1 MFMKWLTAGLYKKT
15 LLIALSSMIMLSG
28 CSLLPDERLEETL
41 PDIVPPQLSKKPEY
55 IVATKTLETT
65 VKSMGKLISIKEE
78 PLFFNVSDKFI
89 DVVNVKNGDYVEAGT
104 LIAKLDVADLE
115 KQLRLDKINF
125 QKDEREM
132 KELLRTKDQLTPGD
146 FEQKK
151 IAFEEKRQKLVDLQ
165 EDINKGSI
173 VAPFSGTVVSLSVQK
188 GDRSTAYK
196 SVAII
201 ADTSQMV
208 PAVKLTKND
217 LDKIAVGMETTV
229 SISNV
234 GVLKGKVK
242 QLPIAKTD
250 TANPMN
256 PTNPTNPDSNIER
269 VEDFVII
276 ELEKPIDTSI
286 NRGTPANISIVVNRI
301 ENAIVIPPAALR
313 TIGNRTYVQVI
324 DENGKREVDVEVGQQ
339 TSTEVEIKQGLTV
352 GQKVV
357 GR

>member
-1 MFMKWLTAGLYKKT
+1 MSMKWLTAGLYKKS
-15 LLIALSSMIMLSG
+15 LVLVLSSLILLSG
-28 CSLLPDERLEETL
+28 CSLLPDERAEEEL
-41 PDIVPPQLSKKPEY
+41 PEIIPPQISQKPEY
-55 IVATKTLETT
+55 TVTTKNLETA
-65 VKSMGKLISIKEE
+65 VKTMGKLISIKEE
-78 PLFFNVSDKFI
+78 PLYFNVSDKFI
-89 DVVNVKNGDYVEAGT
+89 DVVNVKNGDYVEAGS

-115 KQLRLDKINF
+115 KQLRLEKINF
-125 QKDEREM
+125 QRDEREM
-132 KELLRTKDQLTPGD
+132 KELLRTKDQLTAGD

-165 EDINKGSI
+165 EDIDKASI
-173 VAPFSGTVVSLSVQK
+173 IAPFSGTVVSLSVQK

-196 SVAII
+196 SVAIV
-201 ADTSQMV
+201 ADTTQMV

-242 QLPIAKTD
+242 QLPITKTD
-250 TANPMN
+250 NT
-256 PTNPTNPDSNIER
+256 TNPGNPGNPDSNIER

-276 ELEKPIDTSI
+276 ELEKPLDVSI
-286 NRGTPANISIVVNRI
+286 NRGTPANISIIVNRT
-301 ENAIVIPPAALR
+301 ENAIVIPPSALR